1 MNFYRIC
8 FLLISFA
15 FWAGRSNAQCT
26 TTDFEAVPGT
36 SIANSSSI
44 IPDPLIIDGWQWDSP
59 QASEVI
65 IAGPHPAFGGTV
77 NWLPSSGDF
86 AYINSGSSLPINIK
100 LQDFATCSVESV
112 SMNAAQNIGLEVLIE
127 GMRNGA
133 VVSTS
138 NAILDGSTPISLV
151 PLNFIDIDAIRISL
165 VTLGATLPG
174 QAGFPIIVMDD
185 FTFCDCCP
193 LITASPTID
202 VAEENCTTGTIVYGT
217 CPDLTIIEYSLDG
230 MTWDDTPIDYDPDDA
245 IDVYARCSCN
255 DTSGPSNMVTT
266 NPQKC
271 VPIPTMGEWGL
282 LCLGLLLLIVGV
294 VSIKSREVVLR

>member
-1 MNFYRIC
+1 
-8 FLLISFA
+8 LG
-15 FWAGRSNAQCT
+15 WKSNAQCT
-26 TTDFEAVPGT
+26 TTDFESVPGNST
-36 SIANSSSI
+36 ANISNI

-59 QASEVI
+59 LPSEVI
-65 IAGPHPAFGGTV
+65 ITGTHPIFVGTV
-77 NWLPSSGDF
+77 RWLPNSGDF
-86 AYINSGSSLPINIK
+86 VYINFGSELPINIT

-112 SMNAAQNIGLEVLIE
+112 FMNAAQNIGLEVLIE
-127 GMRNGA
+127 GIRNGA

-151 PLNFIDIDAIRISL
+151 SLNFTDIDEIRISL
-165 VTLGATLPG
+165 VTLGTTLPG
-174 QAGFPIIVMDD
+174 EAGFPIIVMDD

-193 LITASPTID
+193 AITASPTID

-217 CPDLTIIEYSLDG
+217 CPDLTSIEYSLDG
-230 MTWDDTPIDYDPDDA
+230 MTWDDTPIDYDPGDA

-294 VSIKSREVVLR
+294 KSIKSREVVLT